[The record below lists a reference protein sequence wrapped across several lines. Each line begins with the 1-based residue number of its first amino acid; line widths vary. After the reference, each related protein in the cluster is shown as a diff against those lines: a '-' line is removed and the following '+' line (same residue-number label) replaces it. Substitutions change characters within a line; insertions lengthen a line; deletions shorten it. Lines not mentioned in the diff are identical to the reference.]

1 MDFPWHFLHYLES
14 LKLSVVAG
22 VPPFVL
28 LMSYSSWAL
37 FPHIPGYQPY
47 LLTSTW
53 PEIST
58 YPWDSSA
65 CISSSLSVSSSR
77 LKFIKK
83 NKVRRFEKNKQPKNE
98 KHPTTD
104 QKVFIDWNFLAS
116 FLSGK
121 IIMATRKKYKPKK
134 KRNKKVLLRRI
145 LLYSS
150 LFLSSYFAEFKT
162 IMFPLPLLFFS
173 KCSISH

>member
-1 MDFPWHFLHYLES
+1 MDFPRHFLHYLES

-47 LLTSTW
+47 LLTFTW

-83 NKVRRFEKNKQPKNE
+83 NKVRRFEKNKQPKNQ

-134 KRNKKVLLRRI
+134 KETKKCFCGE
-145 LLYSS
+145 YC
-150 LFLSSYFAEFKT
+150 YT
-162 IMFPLPLLFFS
+162 HLFFS
-173 KCSISH
+173 LLILQSLKQ